1 MVSFAKPKSV
11 SLRTEVLSI
20 DVYSRFS
27 GWRGDAE
34 DKTSETNE
42 LSVGSTG
49 EETSPSLYLDV
60 SVGDVDA
67 VEVVDGR
74 ADVPH
79 DLRGLWG
86 GGEKTQ
92 SQTGNRQR
100 ESGKERRLLPFPA
113 SHDAFRVRP
122 SLTFLSEGLV
132 TLCLDASEQLSSLH
146 AATHTIAP
154 T

>member
-1 MVSFAKPKSV
+1 MAVPM
-11 SLRTEVLSI
+11 
-20 DVYSRFS
+20 SRMISEAS
-27 GWRGDAE
+27 G
-34 DKTSETNE
+34 
-42 LSVGSTG
+42 
-49 EETSPSLYLDV
+49 
-60 SVGDVDA
+60 
-67 VEVVDGR
+67 
-74 ADVPH
+74 
-79 DLRGLWG
+79 G

-92 SQTGNRQR
+92 SQTGNNPRQR

-132 TLCLDASEQLSSLH
+132 TLCLDATEQLSSLH